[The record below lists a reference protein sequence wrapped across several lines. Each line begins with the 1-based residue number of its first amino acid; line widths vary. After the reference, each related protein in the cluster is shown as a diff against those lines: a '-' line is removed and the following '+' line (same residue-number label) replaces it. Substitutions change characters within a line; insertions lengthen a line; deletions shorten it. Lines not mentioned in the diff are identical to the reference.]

1 MATRIP
7 RLEQQH
13 SDRFRQVATRYPLRV
28 AEAYDGD
35 VARAAQDSDEQVAAT
50 VREWEIRQGIG
61 PMDWRR
67 IGRCE

>member
-1 MATRIP
+1 MATQIT

-13 SDRFRQVATRYPLRV
+13 AERFGQVASRYPRRV
-28 AEAYDGD
+28 AEAYEGD
-35 VARAAQDSDEQVAAT
+35 IAKAAKDSDKQVAAT
-50 VREWEIRQGIG
+50 VRDWEIKHGIG